1 MGSSHNNV
9 PTVLFQSSFRGYN
22 SHAIRFWSAGALP
35 PFRFWPAGTT
45 EKEWQSWSLEHSQHE
60 PSHTNPRPQNKTC
73 SHNDRS
79 IAKAK
84 PKHRTRTKPKH
95 RTRKQHVKRVDFA
108 NPIAAQSEVASM
120 CDVDSIGS
128 KPAGGAEK
136 ENRLLASESARPEA
150 PPGLSPNEVSSC
162 AYYNNL
168 QHSVQV
174 PGFDVEFTSAL
185 SAAVR
190 KSTSLASS
198 SWVWDEDSDARSD
211 SSAESSQSMDEHEV
225 SLADLFHD
233 SITFAQ
239 NRLNR
244 SWSDWVHIAE
254 VVHEMQKLVTQS
266 HTSIR
271 NEWALEE
278 QVEASVAFAEAYKSI
293 GVVSIKVVGSETE
306 VCFAKEPI
314 DSMPEGGANEPV
326 GSMPDGGAA
335 KGEGP

>member
-1 MGSSHNNV
+1 
-9 PTVLFQSSFRGYN
+9 
-22 SHAIRFWSAGALP
+22 
-35 PFRFWPAGTT
+35 
-45 EKEWQSWSLEHSQHE
+45 
-60 PSHTNPRPQNKTC
+60 
-73 SHNDRS
+73 
-79 IAKAK
+79 
-84 PKHRTRTKPKH
+84 
-95 RTRKQHVKRVDFA
+95 
-108 NPIAAQSEVASM
+108 M

-136 ENRLLASESARPEA
+136 ESRLLASESARPEP

-190 KSTSLASS
+190 ER
-198 SWVWDEDSDARSD
+198 DEDS
-211 SSAESSQSMDEHEV
+211 ESSQSMDEHEV

-266 HTSIR
+266 HTSIW
-271 NEWALEE
+271 NELSRSYLTPSEWTLEE
-278 QVEASVAFAEAYKSI
+278 QVEASFAFADAWQSL
-293 GVVSIKVVGSETE
+293 GVVSIKEPTKKAKETY
-306 VCFAKEPI
+306 VCFAIEPI
-314 DSMPEGGANEPV
+314 
-326 GSMPDGGAA
+326 
-335 KGEGP
+335 